1 MKVYHLRGVCHQVGV
16 FAITLPQGISQD
28 MHHDASDRTE
38 VIPWLYT

>member
-1 MKVYHLRGVCHQVGV
+1 MKAYHLRSIRRPVGG

-38 VIPWLYT
+38 VIRWLYT